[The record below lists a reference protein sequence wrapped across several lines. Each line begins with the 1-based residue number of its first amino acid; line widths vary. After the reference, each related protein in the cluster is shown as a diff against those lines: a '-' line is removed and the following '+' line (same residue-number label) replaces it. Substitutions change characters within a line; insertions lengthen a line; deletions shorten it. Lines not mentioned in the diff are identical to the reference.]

1 MRIYVGNMPFSMND
15 EQVREL
21 FEQHGKVDSVNI
33 ITDRQTGRPRGFAF
47 VDMPDEAEG
56 HKAIEALHE
65 FESEGRN
72 LNVNEA
78 RPREDRGGQRRGG
91 GGGYGGGGGGRNRW

>member
-1 MRIYVGNMPFSMND
+1 MSD

-21 FEQHGKVDSVNI
+21 FEQHGKVDSVD
-33 ITDRQTGRPRGFAF
+33 ITKDRQTGRPRGFAF
-47 VDMPDEAEG
+47 VDMPDENEG
-56 HKAIEALHE
+56 QKAIEALHE

-78 RPREDRGGQRRGG
+78 RPREDRSQRRGG
-91 GGGYGGGGGGRNRW
+91 YGGGGGRNRW